1 MVRLSKQMRKR
12 AQSPRKHRAPSPKTG
27 PRKDALPKGYK
38 EHANAVADTAIAGEI
53 FFPKM

>member
-27 PRKDALPKGYK
+27 PRQDALPKGYK
-38 EHANAVADTAIAGEI
+38 EHVNAVDAALASEI
-53 FFPKM
+53 FFPKF